1 MFTKNIKRGLKKNVL
16 PVIVFVAILFLWETA
31 VLVFKIPSYFLPKPS
46 EIIIE
51 IISNFQT
58 LLENLGITM
67 LEVISGFIIANILG
81 FVTAVVFVHSKTI
94 ERSLYPYVLSV
105 KMTPIIAIAPFLVVW
120 FGVGILSK
128 IATVVVICFF
138 PILVNTI
145 KGLKLVDNEALD
157 LFDSLSA
164 NKWQIF
170 LKLRLPNSFPYIFQA
185 LKMAAP
191 LAIVGALVGE
201 FVGGNKGIG
210 YIILTYTTL
219 FETTKAFSAIIVII
233 IVGILFFGLISLIEK
248 MVTRSKEPKENQ

>member
-1 MFTKNIKRGLKKNVL
+1 MFTKNIKRSLKKIVL
-16 PVIVFVAILFLWETA
+16 PIMVFVAILFLWEIA

-46 EIIIE
+46 EILTE
-51 IISNFQT
+51 IILNFQL
-58 LLENLGITM
+58 LLENLGVTM

-81 FVTAVVFVHSKTI
+81 FVTAVIFVHSKTI

-105 KMTPIIAIAPFLVVW
+105 KMTPIIAIAPFLVIW
-120 FGVGILSK
+120 FGVGIFSK

-145 KGLKLVDNEALD
+145 KGLKVIDREALD

-170 LKLRLPNSFPYIFQA
+170 LKLRLPSSLPYIFQA
-185 LKMAAP
+185 LKTSAP

-233 IVGILFFGLISLIEK
+233 VAGILFFGLISLIEK
-248 MVTRSKEPKENQ
+248 RVTRLKEPEKNS